1 MNTLITSIIIIIGLI
16 VIVSFLLIINLLNK
30 LKSLNSPNES
40 IGVLN
45 QNLIALEQR
54 LHSSNQNISQRL
66 DNATHV
72 INSITREL
80 GQIQQLGTQLKD
92 FQNLLRS
99 PKLRGNLGE
108 QGLKDLLSQVLPTD
122 LFKFQYRFNSGVV
135 VDAIIRIDSGI
146 IPIDAKFPLEN
157 FNKYLSSD
165 TPENKLAY
173 LKAFRVDTKKHI
185 DDIAQ
190 KYIKTDEGTIDFAFM
205 YLPSES
211 IFFEMINNPNL
222 HDLYQ
227 HATNKKIIIASPS
240 TFLYYLRTIML
251 GLEGRRINEMSQ
263 QILTVLQALR
273 IQNNKFGDN
282 LSTLNRHITHAK
294 SSMDSV
300 QNEYNQLANKL
311 NQVSVIKEAYDESKQ
326 YIDSNN

>member
-1 MNTLITSIIIIIGLI
+1 MKA
-16 VIVSFLLIINLLNK
+16 LN
-30 LKSLNSPNES
+30 NPGE
-40 IGVLN
+40 GMTVLN

-54 LHSSNQNISQRL
+54 LHSSNQHISQRL
-66 DNATHV
+66 DNAANV
-72 INSITREL
+72 INSITHEL

-108 QGLKDLLSQVLPTD
+108 QGLKDLLAQVLPID
-122 LFKFQYRFNSGVV
+122 LYRFQYRFNSGVT
-135 VDAIIRIDSGI
+135 VDAIIKIDSGI

-157 FNKYLSSD
+157 FNKYLTSD
-165 TPENKLAY
+165 QPEDKLNY

-190 KYIKTDEGTIDFAFM
+190 KYIKTDERTVDFAFM

-222 HDLYQ
+222 HDLYH
-227 HATNKKIIIASPS
+227 HAASKKIVIASPS

-251 GLEGRRINEMSQ
+251 GLEGKRINEMSQ
-263 QILTVLQALR
+263 QILVVLQAIR
-273 IQNNKFGDN
+273 QQNVKFGEN
-282 LSTLNRHITHAK
+282 LSTLNRHVTHAK
-294 SSMDSV
+294 GAMDSV
-300 QNEYNQLANKL
+300 QNEYIQLANKL
-311 NQVSVIKEAYDESKQ
+311 NQVAVIKETYDESRQ
-326 YIDSNN
+326 YIDKPD